1 MLKQKTLPQQASGII
16 GHPAKLR
23 LHGLPC
29 LGHRRGDRG
38 GGLAL
43 RRRVRFL
50 TTQEVR
56 GPGLGTCLTGGGFL
70 LLTRF
75 PLIPC
80 ALPCLLSSQPRLTGV
95 RLIRLIRLSHLPWL
109 SALTLLT
116 LLVLL
121 AL

>member
-23 LHGLPC
+23 LHGLPR

-80 ALPCLLSSQPRLTGV
+80 ALPCLLSSKPRLTGV
-95 RLIRLIRLSHLPWL
+95 RLIRLIRLSPLPWL
-109 SALTLLT
+109 SALTLLI

>member
-23 LHGLPC
+23 LHGLLR

-43 RRRVRFL
+43 PRGIRPL
-50 TTQEVR
+50 TTQEVC
-56 GPGLGTCLTGGGFL
+56 GPGLGTGLTGGGFL

-80 ALPCLLSSQPRLTGV
+80 ALPCLLSSKPRLTGV
-95 RLIRLIRLSHLPWL
+95 RLIRLIRLSPLPWL
-109 SALTLLT
+109 SALTLLI